1 MTRVDREAHEARR
14 DEPAA
19 VGVVEV
25 GSKEQRRMRSSQ
37 AAVDALG
44 ELHPVVGCL
53 CGERKRHDRDH
64 GKAGGAAEA
73 SLESVHHACTS

>member
-1 MTRVDREAHEARR
+1 
-14 DEPAA
+14 
-19 VGVVEV
+19 
-25 GSKEQRRMRSSQ
+25 MRSSQ

-73 SLESVHHACTS
+73 SLESVHHAVPPDCIRGEEPSLPGVPPPTRTEALVTRLFTDT